1 MTTTTESVAA
11 TVAAVLRD
19 TDGVVRLYPPSGKI
33 PLLATAAAALQ
44 EVRGQVQPLVAVTA
58 ADGIMLIRAALG
70 INGDV
75 IPAVLL
81 RELTNTI
88 RSHLAS
94 TDPILADTARIDL
107 TIVHITS

>member
-1 MTTTTESVAA
+1 MTTTAESVAA

-44 EVRGQVQPLVAVTA
+44 EARGQVQPLVAVTA
-58 ADGIMLIRAALG
+58 ADGSMLIRAALG
-70 INGDV
+70 ISGNAL
-75 IPAVLL
+75 PAVLL
-81 RELTNTI
+81 RELTDSI
-88 RSHLAS
+88 RRHLAG
-94 TDPILADTARIDL
+94 TDPVLADTARIDL